1 MSRRKDLDL
10 FLQLRSPAA
19 AIVALESSLANMLHA
34 GKHEHIDPFLQIMS
48 NFVQERH
55 VDGLALISTLVTDM
69 GNFVDLAKRIWSHF
83 ENSHA
88 EKKWQLVLG
97 IQLQAINQSIV
108 DSLTGLCD
116 FLIFVNHPITEPSS
130 CKLSR
135 PSNIPVTKHHRMIM
149 QKVGE
154 SPSRK
159 TLPCISVSLAVHD
172 YRLRSSHERFMDDC
186 IRAKWVNY
194 DQTCPSKIGSV
205 ERDQEWGAAYL
216 KKNTTMLVFEDE
228 KTITDKVAA
237 FLEECPLGCV
247 AAFHVEYEDFM
258 GRCIARERYSR
269 LQSIAKTLQYTKVP
283 SQENYVPSDEN
294 DLPVPEN
301 VCERGGSKEECHKRK
316 LVCVLSMKAKHT
328 VLVGEHCSHVV
339 FVEATFSNQ
348 SRQFSVPE
356 QSFKEFLSIEDSKHL
371 VALSPSVTSKEAFE
385 SKQKKYILEAVR
397 KLVFLHS
404 KLDGVA
410 LFSTAQTQMELL
422 VRFFTE
428 VKEYLQKNNVAK
440 ILLAGLSYSHA
451 AAYLSRLR
459 GICEIIVFMTH
470 HYTIP
475 GHCQIS
481 PPNPYILTA
490 EDILQMK
497 KATEPAH
504 GMSVTT
510 CVSISLAVRSF
521 KVAGKNEV
529 SSACEQET
537 WSNYAQVCPSKN
549 TTFHNLGNVSVF
561 WRNNTYMFTFE
572 NEGTLTEKVSHFLAL
587 HPEGCVLLFEA
598 DKMILMDNVL
608 HGNLLHESRLSAG
621 FFSTCQCRE
630 RKPTTILWWQLEDGH
645 GAEPSG
651 SEGPKERSARVP
663 KHFTKSATKAVLI
676 CTFKADLAALKIAQ
690 EQCTHLVY
698 MDVEYNIQGQL
709 SVKNRTSFEDFLSSK
724 LTMRQLLF
732 VGLPPVVIDRLDT
745 EDKINS
751 FVTHGTTFL
760 DDNALDGFML
770 FTSTSTEPAM
780 LQQVAQA
787 TVKQFRE
794 HSRPPHLLMLAVH
807 VGIAVDFERLR
818 KISDILILLAHS
830 YEPPKDCMVEYP
842 SETLSTEKMFQLL
855 EKLLARSKEKHTLAV
870 CISINL
876 AVRYFEIEPGH
887 EVPGSKCKLEH
898 WENYAQTCPN
908 LKIHTERGSQNV
920 AAYRRN
926 GSSFLTFEDEE
937 TVSIKVLRYLHG
949 NPAPCIV
956 AFRMDSEDSCGACAA
971 REKGSRLMA
980 ISRLLS
986 PATECTST
994 TNGMHTVPPYV
1005 ATRSDETAESEHLSR
1020 SPAGTSLTAALPS
1033 VATTSDKTAEGE
1045 DTSASPM
1052 AASPTAVHTTMVTR
1066 PSSASTGSTA
1076 ITHEPSFRQRERALL
1091 CISATPA
1098 SNRELLV
1105 RLCTHIVVI
1114 QPDKMLLKAARN
1126 LRDGG
1131 ELGHSGNT
1139 ELLLSRGVAHDISS
1153 YDSAFNNVVLM
1164 ALITM
1169 NMDGYSLFVSSNTS
1183 ADILLKTAMEMWKL
1197 FKKNKDQKEFTLVVG
1212 AQHAT
1217 LNKVISE
1224 LGKYSDYVVVLPDS
1238 LEKHSKCLMNSSLYF
1253 KYDDPMLLDELMR
1266 GSGATAMLAVSVFLP
1281 VISYDISKGH
1291 SDPGDSC
1298 IEEDWHGYA
1307 VTCFGYGFN
1316 KEERSVHGP
1325 VSLRNPT
1332 QLMVFEDEMTI
1343 AERITSISITN
1354 PNISVAAFYVDAE
1367 DLVGS
1372 CANREPAS
1380 RLAYISRLITKKTAN
1395 VPTSTRSPRVKRRT
1409 TGPPGSLMC
1418 VYSKEIRFPDLLT
1431 QVCDYVIYMN
1441 IALTEGTR
1449 ELKVRLDLGY
1459 DQLVALD
1466 RDRVKG
1472 LLFAPEPH
1480 TIKTL
1485 MRFADSQLQD
1495 HLQLLRNK
1503 IKVAKISGLAFFF
1516 PDVPMAEAYGLY
1528 EKVWKFFSQ
1537 ADNHVM
1543 LLVGLTS
1550 VNDIQQLLKFAKKCD
1565 VLVLV
1570 KHHYSVPSKCVIAD
1584 PFLKP
1589 IEEQDYEN
1597 LAALTQES
1605 DFETAVG
1612 LSLPMA
1618 VTEYHLNST
1627 AYTIGSS
1634 CAWERWLGYANTCP
1648 NPKMKT
1654 EYDDKHAKSIQRN
1667 GSMIYSFQDER
1678 VMVEQVLKFMKK
1690 LKQGCIT
1697 AFYVEYED
1705 WTGDCSARQP
1715 VTRLKMI
1722 ASQLNRTAESTDS
1735 DRTAPVHMESTTA
1748 SVHVGNTT
1756 TPVHME
1762 NTTPVH
1768 MEHTSTTVHGQH
1780 TIRKHPQ
1787 SQEPNEKPEDRPMK
1801 RHTKGVFIICLFSR
1815 RLPNLPLVA
1824 QLCPYMAY
1832 MGLMHYTSNDRFY
1845 INDDAGL
1852 YQFLTLKQYN
1862 VQHLIIA
1869 TAPMHSHLLTQLR
1882 ETFLHD
1888 GVSRLMYSISR
1899 DQPLE
1904 TLHGVM
1910 LLATSVVHLDSLYDV
1925 SLDIRNY
1932 LHTKMHLKLYLAVQS
1947 VGYNTSFD
1955 PLLKLK
1961 SSCDRLILYT
1971 NPYVPSPHCKIM
1983 PIVYQ
1988 DLDMLDK
1995 TFFKNKKEG
2004 ESVPCITLNLA
2015 VRKYELESGS
2025 SDFGQ
2030 DCAKEHWT
2038 KFSATCPDEPG
2049 ERGSTATSAYLK
2061 TSQSMLVFEDE
2072 TSIEKK
2078 LSKLQQI
2085 TPNMCVMAT
2094 AIEREDWNHECSAR
2108 PAASRMLAIAKY
2120 GGAEIV
2126 PHTSLT
2132 NGILICVVDRAPLI
2146 KMLPGGLCTHL
2157 VYSSVLYRLSSE
2169 HTFVAGDGAAF
2180 YAASNLAM
2188 NSGMHFLSEID
2199 LISFFNINVHHAFTG
2214 FLVSSTKWLQET
2226 HQNGLAFMNIP
2237 NKTDNVKFES
2247 IIKKTWEH
2255 ISTHKLQQML
2265 LVGIDYRTTNV
2276 ELVKSLSGK
2285 CTLMVFITHPRKS
2298 CCEEPCKV
2306 NYPSRPQTDEDST
2319 VMQKIEL
2326 GSGSAT
2332 TPCISFNMAVRVF
2345 YDVKNTSCRRE
2356 EWANYNQVCN
2366 EATVSDH
2373 GSYGSLSSDGNVFMF
2388 ETTASIKDRISR
2400 VSTKVTMMCVAVFDL
2415 DLEDTNGSCTSGGV
2429 AFPRLRDIQQ
2439 EITAVKNT
2447 TDASTNTGPPDSE
2460 KTWSESEAPE
2470 KSTSE
2475 TSSESEA
2482 PEKATSGTWSV
2493 SETPEKSTS
2502 GSPHGHQTDKATTE
2516 SPPEHQTG
2524 KDTTGT
2530 PWWQTSETPAG
2541 GSAKPTL
2548 WWEKSEEM
2556 TPTKRKKI
2564 THTEGMTESAETGET
2579 TGHTD
2584 TESSVETT
2592 TSLKPVMSSK
2602 QSPPEHQTGKDT
2614 TGTPWWR
2621 QTSET
2626 PAGGSTKPTP
2636 WLEKSEEMTPIESE
2650 ETTHADGMTE
2660 SAETGETTGHT
2671 AESEEMTPTESE
2683 EITHPEGM
2691 TAETGETAGHTEI
2704 GELTH
2709 TNEITDAGS
2718 SMETTSGKPVPSSR
2732 RVLLCITAS
2741 TNIGNLLQLD
2751 LCTGLIYSAVNY
2763 DVEMQK
2769 FDLKNDDINEL
2780 QKLRKGSV
2788 PFMATEVDT
2797 RGIVTSKV
2805 RHIVTDFF
2813 AKTEEFLATNNL
2825 DGIAFL
2831 AAHQDAVE
2839 VEPFATEFWNRSMK
2853 FKRQPLVIIILE
2865 FEKIRDSQV
2874 LAYALTGKCQYLI
2887 LRKQDPKPHS
2897 SCAPRF
2903 PNRPLEKAEEIE
2915 MKYLEQRSRNRTSIC
2930 LSFTLAVL
2938 NFHGVKKQG
2947 HGKVCEKE
2955 LWVGYDKVCH
2965 LKKLH
2970 SATAYELKQKDNG
2983 TEIFSFEAERA
2994 MHEKVSKVSG
3004 LVQTVCAAAFDVEF
3018 EDVEGKCPALGGPF
3032 SRLHA
3037 LKSVLQKGKYSAWL
3051 FCMLVLCL
3059 AADSVCAV
3067 DVPGS
3072 SGDERPSEKDG
3083 VAMQAVAGR
3092 AQVDRP

>member
-1 MSRRKDLDL
+1 
-10 FLQLRSPAA
+10 
-19 AIVALESSLANMLHA
+19 MLHA
-34 GKHEHIDPFLQIMS
+34 RKHEHMDPFLQIMS
-48 NFVQERH
+48 NFVQDRH

-69 GNFVDLAKRIWSHF
+69 GNFVDLAKRIQSHF
-83 ENSHA
+83 ENSHT
-88 EKKWQLVLG
+88 EQKWQLVLG

-116 FLIFVNHPITEPSS
+116 LLIFVNHPIIEPAS

-135 PSNIPVTKHHRMIM
+135 PSNIPITKHHRIIM

-154 SPSRK
+154 SPSGK

-186 IRAKWVNY
+186 IHAKWVSY

-205 ERDQEWGAAYL
+205 EKDQEWGAAYL

-228 KTITDKVAA
+228 NTITDKVAA
-237 FLEECPLGCV
+237 FLEECPFGCV
-247 AAFHVEYEDFM
+247 AAFHVEYEDFS

-269 LQSIAKTLQYTKVP
+269 LQSIAKTLQHKKVP

-301 VCERGGSKEECHKRK
+301 VCEQGEFKEECHKRM
-316 LVCVLSMKAKHT
+316 LVCLLSMKAKHT
-328 VLVGEHCSHVV
+328 VLVGQHCSHVV
-339 FVEATFSNQ
+339 FMEATFSNQ
-348 SRQFSVPE
+348 SRTFSVPE
-356 QSFKEFLSIEDSKHL
+356 QSFKNFLSIEDSKHL
-371 VALSPSVTSKEAFE
+371 VALSPSVASKQAFE
-385 SKQKKYILEAVR
+385 SKQKKHILEAVR
-397 KLVFLHS
+397 KLAFLHS

-428 VKEYLQKNNVAK
+428 VKEDLHKNNVTK

-451 AAYLSRLR
+451 AAYLSRLQ

-475 GHCQIS
+475 GQCQIS

-490 EDILQMK
+490 DDILQMK

-504 GMSVTT
+504 GMSATT

-521 KVAGKNEV
+521 KVAGNNEV
-529 SSACEQET
+529 SSACKQET

-572 NEGTLTEKVSHFLAL
+572 NEGTLTEKVSRFLAL

-598 DKMILMDNVL
+598 DKDDIDGQCSSWEPAPRIKVV
-608 HGNLLHESRLSAG
+608 SRLLFYVPMSGKKTNNHSVVAV
-621 FFSTCQCRE
+621 
-630 RKPTTILWWQLEDGH
+630 EDGRKT
-645 GAEPSG
+645 EPSG

-663 KHFTKSATKAVLI
+663 NHFTMSATKAVLI
-676 CTFKADLAALKIAQ
+676 CTFKSDLAALKIAQ
-690 EQCTHLVY
+690 ELCTHLVY

-732 VGLPPVVIDRLDT
+732 VGLPPVVIDRLDR

-751 FVTHGTTFL
+751 FVTLGTTFL

-770 FTSTSTEPAM
+770 FTSTSTKPAM

-787 TVKQFRE
+787 TVTQFRE
-794 HSRPPHLLMLAVH
+794 HSRPPHLLLLAVH
-807 VGIAVDFERLR
+807 VGIAVDLERL
-818 KISDILILLAHS
+818 KKVSDILVLLAHS

-842 SETLSTEKMFQLL
+842 SETTSTEKMFQLL
-855 EKLLARSKEKHTLAV
+855 EKLLVRAKEKHTLAA
-870 CISINL
+870 CMSINL
-876 AVRYFEIEPGH
+876 AVRYFEVESGN

-908 LKIHTERGSQNV
+908 LKIHTRRGNQNV

-949 NPAPCIV
+949 NPAPCIA
-956 AFRMDSEDSCGACAA
+956 AFRMDAEDSCGACAA
-971 REKGSRLMA
+971 REKASRLMA

-994 TNGMHTVPPYV
+994 TNGMRTAPPSV
-1005 ATRSDETAESEHLSR
+1005 ATESDQTAESEHLSV
-1020 SPAGTSLTAALPS
+1020 SPTGTSLTAAPPS
-1033 VATTSDKTAEGE
+1033 GATTSDRTSKREG
-1045 DTSASPM
+1045 TSASPM
-1052 AASPTAVHTTMVTR
+1052 GSSPTAVHTAMVTR
-1066 PSSASTGSTA
+1066 PSPASTGPTA
-1076 ITHEPSFRQRERALL
+1076 ITHGPSFHQRERALL

-1098 SNRELLV
+1098 SNKELLV
-1105 RLCTHIVVI
+1105 HLCTHIIVV

-1126 LRDGG
+1126 FRDGD
-1131 ELGHSGNT
+1131 EIGHSGNT
-1139 ELLLSRGVAHDISS
+1139 ELLLSRSVAHDISS
-1153 YDSAFNNVVLM
+1153 YDPLFSKVILV
-1164 ALITM
+1164 ALITVK
-1169 NMDGYSLFVSSNTS
+1169 MDGYALFVSSNTS

-1197 FKKNKDQKEFTLVVG
+1197 FKKNKHQKEFTLVVG

-1238 LEKHSKCLMNSSLYF
+1238 LEKHSKCLMNTSLYF
-1253 KYDDPMLLDELMR
+1253 KYDDPMLLDELMK
-1266 GSGATAMLAVSVFLP
+1266 GSGATAMLAVSVFFP

-1332 QLMVFEDEMTI
+1332 QLMVYEDEMTI
-1343 AERITSISITN
+1343 AERITSISTTN
-1354 PNISVAAFYVDAE
+1354 PNMSVAAFYVEAE

-1380 RLAYISRLITKKTAN
+1380 RLAYISRLITRKPAN
-1395 VPTSTRSPRVKRRT
+1395 VTTSTRSPRVKRRT
-1409 TGPPGSLMC
+1409 TGPPDSLMC

-1441 IALTEGTR
+1441 IELTESTR
-1449 ELKVRLDLGY
+1449 EVKVRLDLGY

-1480 TIKTL
+1480 AVKSL
-1485 MRFADSQLQD
+1485 MQFEDSQLKD

-1503 IKVAKISGLAFFF
+1503 IKLTNISGLAFFF

-1528 EKVWKFFSQ
+1528 EKVWQFFSP
-1537 ADNHVM
+1537 AANHVM

-1550 VNDIQQLLKFAKKCD
+1550 VNDLQQLLKFAKKCD

-1570 KHHYSVPSKCVIAD
+1570 KHHYSVPSKCVITD

-1597 LAALTQES
+1597 LAALARES

-1618 VTEYHLNST
+1618 VAEYHLNST

-1634 CAWERWLGYANTCP
+1634 CDWERWIGYANTCP
-1648 NPKMKT
+1648 NPKMQT
-1654 EYDDKHAKSIQRN
+1654 EYDTKYAKSIQRN

-1678 VMVEQVLKFMKK
+1678 VVVEQVIMFMKK
-1690 LKQGCIT
+1690 LKQGCLT

-1722 ASQLNRTAESTDS
+1722 SSQLNRTADAESAQS
-1735 DRTAPVHMESTTA
+1735 DRTTPVHVENTTAPVP
-1748 SVHVGNTT
+1748 VGNTT
-1756 TPVHME
+1756 TPVQVEYTTAPVHME
-1762 NTTPVH
+1762 NTTTSVQVERTSTAVH
-1768 MEHTSTTVHGQH
+1768 MEYTTTPVHGEH
-1780 TIRKHPQ
+1780 TIQKHPQ
-1787 SQEPNEKPEDRPMK
+1787 SQEPNQKREERPMK
-1801 RHTKGVFIICLFSR
+1801 REQNTKGVFIICLFSR
-1815 RLPNLPLVA
+1815 RLPNLPLAA
-1824 QLCPYMAY
+1824 QMCPYMAY
-1832 MGLMHYTSNDRFY
+1832 MGLMHHASNDRFY
-1845 INDDAGL
+1845 INDDAAL

-1882 ETFLHD
+1882 QTFLKD
-1888 GVSRLMYSISR
+1888 GVSRLMYSISE

-1904 TLHGVM
+1904 SLHGVM

-1955 PLLKLK
+1955 PFLKLK

-1983 PIVYQ
+1983 PIIYQ

-1995 TFFKNKKEG
+1995 TFFESKKES
-2004 ESVPCITLNLA
+2004 EFVPCITLNLA
-2015 VRKYELESGS
+2015 VRRYELASGS

-2030 DCAKEHWT
+2030 DCAKEHWE

-2049 ERGSTATSAYLK
+2049 ERGYTATSAYLK
-2061 TSQSMLVFEDE
+2061 TSKNVLVFEDE

-2078 LSKLQQI
+2078 LSKFQQI
-2085 TPNMCVMAT
+2085 NPSMCVMAT
-2094 AIEREDWNHECSAR
+2094 AIEREDWNNECSAR

-2120 GGAEIV
+2120 GGTETV
-2126 PHTSLT
+2126 PRTLLT

-2169 HTFVAGDGAAF
+2169 HTFVAGDGTAF
-2180 YAASNLAM
+2180 YAASNLALK
-2188 NSGMHFLSEID
+2188 SGMHFLSEID
-2199 LISFFNINVHHAFTG
+2199 LISFFNINVDHAFAG
-2214 FLVSSTKWLQET
+2214 FLASSTKWVQET

-2255 ISTHKLQQML
+2255 ILTHKLQQML
-2265 LVGIDYRTTNV
+2265 LVGIDYRM
-2276 ELVKSLSGK
+2276 EASAALVKSLSGK
-2285 CTLMVFITHPRKS
+2285 CTFMVFITHPRKS
-2298 CCEEPCKV
+2298 CCEGPCKV
-2306 NYPSRPQTDEDST
+2306 DYPSRPQTDEDST

-2326 GSGSAT
+2326 GSGFAT
-2332 TPCISFNMAVRVF
+2332 TPCISFSMAVRVF
-2345 YDVKNTSCRRE
+2345 HGVNNTTCRRE
-2356 EWANYNQVCN
+2356 EWASYNQVCN
-2366 EATVSDH
+2366 KAQVSDQ
-2373 GSYGSLSSDGNVFMF
+2373 GSFGRLSSDGNVFMF
-2388 ETTASIKDRISR
+2388 ETPASIKDRILR
-2400 VSTKVTMMCVAVFDL
+2400 VSSKVKVMCAAVFDL
-2415 DLEDTNGSCTSGGV
+2415 DLEDTNGSCASGAV
-2429 AFPRLRDIQQ
+2429 AFPRLQDIQQ

-2447 TDASTNTGPPDSE
+2447 TDHSTNTEPPESE
-2460 KTWSESEAPE
+2460 KTWSESVTPE
-2470 KSTSE
+2470 KSTLE
-2475 TSSESEA
+2475 
-2482 PEKATSGTWSV
+2482 TWSE

-2502 GSPHGHQTDKATTE
+2502 E
-2516 SPPEHQTG
+2516 
-2524 KDTTGT
+2524 
-2530 PWWQTSETPAG
+2530 
-2541 GSAKPTL
+2541 
-2548 WWEKSEEM
+2548 SEEM
-2556 TPTKRKKI
+2556 APPEREEI
-2564 THTEGMTESAETGET
+2564 THTEHMTEST
-2579 TGHTD
+2579 
-2584 TESSVETT
+2584 
-2592 TSLKPVMSSK
+2592 
-2602 QSPPEHQTGKDT
+2602 
-2614 TGTPWWR
+2614 
-2621 QTSET
+2621 
-2626 PAGGSTKPTP
+2626 
-2636 WLEKSEEMTPIESE
+2636 
-2650 ETTHADGMTE
+2650 
-2660 SAETGETTGHT
+2660 
-2671 AESEEMTPTESE
+2671 
-2683 EITHPEGM
+2683 
-2691 TAETGETAGHTEI
+2691 ETGETAGHTGSSQGHQTGLGTTTESKEI
-2704 GELTH
+2704 TH
-2709 TNEITDAGS
+2709 TERMTESAETGDTAGHTESRGTKSEEMTPTENEEIAHTERMTESTETGDTAGHTESRGTKSEEMTPTENEEITHTERMTESIETGDTAGHTESRGTKSEEMTPTENEEITHTERMTESTETGDTAGHTESRGTKSEEITHTEHVTANTETGETADHTDTKS
-2718 SMETTSGKPVPSSR
+2718 SMEMTTSGKPVPSSR
-2732 RVLLCITAS
+2732 QSSTEHQTGKDTTAKPLLC
-2741 TNIGNLLQLD
+2741 
-2751 LCTGLIYSAVNY
+2751 C
-2763 DVEMQK
+2763 
-2769 FDLKNDDINEL
+2769 
-2780 QKLRKGSV
+2780 
-2788 PFMATEVDT
+2788 
-2797 RGIVTSKV
+2797 
-2805 RHIVTDFF
+2805 
-2813 AKTEEFLATNNL
+2813 
-2825 DGIAFL
+2825 
-2831 AAHQDAVE
+2831 
-2839 VEPFATEFWNRSMK
+2839 
-2853 FKRQPLVIIILE
+2853 
-2865 FEKIRDSQV
+2865 
-2874 LAYALTGKCQYLI
+2874 
-2887 LRKQDPKPHS
+2887 
-2897 SCAPRF
+2897 
-2903 PNRPLEKAEEIE
+2903 
-2915 MKYLEQRSRNRTSIC
+2915 
-2930 LSFTLAVL
+2930 
-2938 NFHGVKKQG
+2938 
-2947 HGKVCEKE
+2947 
-2955 LWVGYDKVCH
+2955 
-2965 LKKLH
+2965 
-2970 SATAYELKQKDNG
+2970 
-2983 TEIFSFEAERA
+2983 
-2994 MHEKVSKVSG
+2994 
-3004 LVQTVCAAAFDVEF
+3004 
-3018 EDVEGKCPALGGPF
+3018 
-3032 SRLHA
+3032 
-3037 LKSVLQKGKYSAWL
+3037 
-3051 FCMLVLCL
+3051 
-3059 AADSVCAV
+3059 
-3067 DVPGS
+3067 
-3072 SGDERPSEKDG
+3072 
-3083 VAMQAVAGR
+3083 
-3092 AQVDRP
+3092 